1 MGHEDLLELFCG
13 GLGVRERTEVERDGN
28 HETLL
33 PVLLKIADS
42 RNPCLPTI
50 APIYDEKHMVLE
62 ITPFFRRFLFIL
74 IFSKVIEH

>member
-1 MGHEDLLELFCG
+1 MSHEDLLELFCG
-13 GLGVRERTEVERDGN
+13 GLGVRERTEVEWGGN
-28 HETLL
+28 HETFL

-62 ITPFFRRFLFIL
+62 ITLFLGVFVHINFQAGL
-74 IFSKVIEH
+74 